1 MKCKFCNEEMMD
13 DVVICPACG
22 GDNTKQNKNK
32 KKTIAIVAII
42 CCVALIIG
50 IAAMFLSG
58 PPAEEGRVTQKATY
72 IVSDDVAKS
81 KADVV
86 VATAGDF
93 ELTNGELQVLYW
105 SMVYDFVSYAGDY
118 AAYYIDFTKP
128 LSEQYYNV
136 ENKLSW
142 EHYFLEM
149 ALGSW
154 LRYEV
159 LSAEADKAG
168 VTLTAEMQESLDS
181 IRANM
186 EADLEKL
193 KLSSVEEM
201 VQNDYGKA
209 ATFEDLMSYM
219 EIYYKGNNYYNHLYS
234 QIELTDA
241 EIEAYYTENE
251 EALKKAGYGKDQGS
265 LVNARHILIEPVDE
279 SPEEIEIAKQKAQAI
294 MDQWVADGAKE
305 EDFAELAKEHSSCT
319 SAPKGGLLGHF
330 SKGQMVKPFESWCFT
345 EGREYGDYGLVQT
358 EYGWHIIFFMEEYVI
373 WEEAVKTNLMDAE
386 LREIMTEMESHY
398 SMNVNFKD
406 IVLANVPLHK

>member
-1 MKCKFCNEEMMD
+1 MKCKHCKEEMMD

-22 GDNTKQNKNK
+22 GDNTNQNKR
-32 KKTIAIVAII
+32 KTVAVIAVI
-42 CCVALIIG
+42 CCVAVILG
-50 IAAMFLSG
+50 IVAMFMG
-58 PPAEEGRVTQKATY
+58 MNPAEEGRITQKATY
-72 IVSDDVAKS
+72 IVSDEAAKS
-81 KADVV
+81 KANLV

-159 LSAEADKAG
+159 LSAEAEKAG
-168 VTLTAEMQESLDS
+168 ITLTAEMQDSLNN
-181 IRANM
+181 IRTNM
-186 EADLEKL
+186 EADLENL

-209 ATFEDLMSYM
+209 ATFADLMSYM
-219 EIYYKGNNYYNHLYS
+219 EIYYKGNNYYNHLYD

-241 EIEAYYTENE
+241 ELEAYYTENAE
-251 EALKKAGYGKDQGS
+251 QLEKNGYGKNQGS

-279 SPEEIEIAKQKAQAI
+279 SPEEIEIAKQKAQDL
-294 MDQWVADGAKE
+294 MDQWVAAGAKE
-305 EDFAELAKEHSSCT
+305 EDFAELAKEHSACS
-319 SAPKGGLLGHF
+319 SAPKGGLLGYF
-330 SKGQMVKPFESWCFT
+330 SKGQMVQPFENWCFA
-345 EGREYGDYGLVQT
+345 EGHEYGDYGLVLT
-358 EYGWHIIFFMEEYVI
+358 DYGWHIIFFVEEYVV
-373 WEEAVKTNLMDAE
+373 WEEAVTANLKDAE
-386 LREIMTEMESHY
+386 LREIMTEMEKQY
-398 SMNVNFKD
+398 SMNVKFED
-406 IVLANVPLHK
+406 IVLANVPLL